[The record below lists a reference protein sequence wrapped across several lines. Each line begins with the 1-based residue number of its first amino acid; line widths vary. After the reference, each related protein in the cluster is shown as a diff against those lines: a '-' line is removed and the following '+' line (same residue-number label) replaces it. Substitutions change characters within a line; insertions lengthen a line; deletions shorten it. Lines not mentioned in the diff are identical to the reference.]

1 MTLAEQLL
9 GTMLPPDLLP
19 ETQDALRD
27 WSRRQ
32 MRLLEATGKPVD
44 VLLPSFPFQHLP
56 DSQRLSY
63 ELVDW
68 HNYPAYLLLFANDPS
83 PFVEARFKQHALLET
98 YAVELLTDMRY
109 SWKRG
114 GGDWLLRRR
123 IDGRP
128 MGVLHL
134 YELSHEVI
142 GGRVPHCCVGYA
154 VAAPFRRQ
162 GIGREALSHL
172 LVQAAHLFGR
182 TEARALINA
191 DNTAS
196 DGLLRG
202 CGFTLLEERPAG
214 YGRNAGQLWHR
225 LLG

>member
-9 GTMLPPDLLP
+9 GCRLSPGLLP

-32 MRLLEATGKPVD
+32 MCRLEATGNQIE
-44 VLLPSFPFQHLP
+44 VLPPSFPFQHLP

-68 HNYPAYLLLFANDPS
+68 HNYPAYLPLFATDPS
-83 PFVEARFKQHALLET
+83 AFVEARFRQRELLET
-98 YAVELLTDMRY
+98 YAVDLLTDMRF

-114 GGDWLLRRR
+114 GCDWLLRRR
-123 IDGRP
+123 TDNQP
-128 MGVLHL
+128 VGVLHL
-134 YELSHEVI
+134 YELSHEII
-142 GGRVPHCCVGYA
+142 GEFVPHCCVGYA

-172 LVQAAHLFGR
+172 LVQAARLFNR
-182 TEARALINA
+182 TEARALTCA

-196 DGLLRG
+196 QGLLQAS
-202 CGFTLLEERPAG
+202 GFTLLEERLASHSRG
-214 YGRNAGQLWHR
+214 AGQLWHR
-225 LLG
+225 LLR